1 MNYNSGELNFVAT
14 LLLHSTSDIFKRFKN
29 VKKLHQLY
37 GEKAHLLFENQGDN
51 LKKLTANANNVQTI
65 ATKLNWLVGLC
76 NWFLNWFLNNMIPHV
91 FFNFDVFNL
100 NF

>member
-29 VKKLHQLY
+29 AKKWHQLY

-51 LKKLTANANNVQTI
+51 LKKLECKECA
-65 ATKLNWLVGLC
+65 KFNWLVGC
-76 NWFLNWFLNNMIPHV
+76 FV
-91 FFNFDVFNL
+91 
-100 NF
+100 